1 MVRPVSWAQLH
12 ADVHEIIAPWRSNG
26 MLRVLSLGAGVQSTT
41 LALMAAHGEIEMPD
55 CAIFADTGDE
65 KRGTYRHLDW
75 LGEQLPFPIVRVNR
89 FPRSLSAHTLAR
101 YAGEAVPAFTPP
113 FFYAGGMLPK
123 QCSKEFK
130 TRAITGEIRHML
142 GLAPGERGPK
152 ANAVSVMIG
161 ISRDEAHRMKPSE
174 VPWIAN
180 CWPLIDARMR
190 RGDCITW
197 LDRQGYPTP
206 PRSAC
211 VYCPFQS
218 DAEFD
223 DIKCGPDDDWQR
235 VLAFDAAI
243 RNGGAGTSG
252 PLFVSVHRK
261 PIAEI
266 EFDRQ
271 HSLDLFGNECTGMC
285 GV

>member
-1 MVRPVSWAQLH
+1 VS
-12 ADVHEIIAPWRSNG
+12 I
-26 MLRVLSLGAGVQSTT
+26 LRVLSLGAGVQSTT
-41 LALMAAHGEIEMPD
+41 LALMAAHGEIEPPD

-75 LGEQLPFPIVRVNR
+75 LAEQLPYLIVRVNR

-101 YAGEAVPAFTPP
+101 YAGEPVGAFTPP

-130 TRAITGEIRHML
+130 TRAITGEVRHML
-142 GLAPGERGPK
+142 GLAPGERGPRGT
-152 ANAVSVMIG
+152 AVSVMIG

-180 CWPLIDARMR
+180 CWPLIDAGMR
-190 RGDCITW
+190 RGDCVRW
-197 LDRQGYPTP
+197 LERHDYPVP

-218 DAEFD
+218 EGEFAD
-223 DIKCGPDDDWQR
+223 LKNGADDDWGR
-235 VLAFDAAI
+235 AVAFDAAI
-243 RNGGAGTSG
+243 RKGGGGTSG
-252 PLFVSVHRK
+252 PLFVSVQRV
-261 PIAEI
+261 PLPDID
-266 EFDRQ
+266 FDRQ
-271 HSLDLFGNECTGMC
+271 GDLFGNECEGVC